1 MSARPDVV
9 ILMTDQERAAP
20 PYEPPEV
27 SAWRQGLG
35 AAWFTDH
42 GVSFGRHYTGSL
54 ACVPSRPT
62 LFTGQYP
69 DVHGVTQTNGLG
81 KMADDSR
88 MRWLRP
94 GEVPTLGHWFRTGG
108 YDTHY
113 EGKWH
118 MSHADL
124 VDAAGVPLATNDDEG
139 QVDDAAVQAYL
150 DADPLDEFG
159 FSGWIGPEPH
169 GAALANS
176 GLVRDRLFADRV
188 VAWLE
193 DRYARRR
200 AGEAAALRPFLLV
213 ASFVNPHD
221 IVFAPLWLGP
231 AWLRRG
237 EISLTAAEPP
247 PIPPSPTDDEDL
259 STKPAAQI
267 AYRASYPTTYGLAP
281 VVERVYRNHAAEYRS
296 LYYRLHA
303 EVDGPLDRV
312 RRAVTEG
319 GSSDAV
325 LVRTSDHGE
334 LLGAHGGL
342 HQKWFNLYDEATRVP
357 FVIAR
362 VGSGATVGRAVDTP
376 TSHVDLVPTLLSA
389 AGIDEAS
396 AAEEL
401 RGTHS
406 EVHPLPGR
414 DLMGVVD
421 GDAEPDRDRCVYLIT
436 RDNMP
441 EGDSGASGMA
451 RRMGRTP
458 PPLRIQ
464 VPAHVGANF
473 ESLVCRVDHD
483 DDGDHLWKIVRTFD
497 DPATWTEPNVRH
509 LAASGPA
516 GEAYRTE
523 PLPDQWELYDLD
535 ADPIEMHN
543 RWADPSAQ
551 EVFAELEQ
559 RLAVERARAVPERN
573 QPWPY
578 ATRTPS
584 PIPAKTGSASKRNRL
599 APDSRSAS
607 PSSTDATDSAS
618 TQDRTGSTNQAGL
631 VSSAAATDSASKEVR
646 VGSSGRSASRT
657 SAARG
662 APSRKVPP
670 PARALRKVLQRLGM
684 HPDDTETFDADMHGR
699 RALVVATNHGVLD
712 IGKPTGVFASEM
724 TVPYYAFA
732 DAGMTVDVASP
743 AGGVIPVDPQS
754 VRAPVRTEACDRFLA
769 DDEFKAKVNDSL
781 AIGEVDIAAYSIV
794 FLAGG
799 WGAAFD
805 LGFSEELG
813 RKISEANQRGTV
825 IGGVCHGPLGLLRAK
840 AADDSLLVAG
850 RRVTGVTDKQV
861 RELGIT
867 ATPQHP
873 ETELRKA
880 GALFESVTRFR
891 DALANHWVVDGN
903 LVTGQNQ
910 NAAPMVARE
919 MLSLIS

>member
-1 MSARPDVV
+1 MSTRPDVV

-27 SAWRQGLG
+27 SAWRKNLVG
-35 AAWFTDH
+35 AAWFTEH
-42 GVSFGRHYTGSL
+42 GVSFSRHYTGSL

-94 GEVPTLGHWFRTGG
+94 GEVPTLGHWFRAGG

-113 EGKWH
+113 QGKWH

-124 VDAAGVPLATNDDEG
+124 VGTAGLPLATNDDEG
-139 QVDDAAVQAYL
+139 AVDTDAEQAYL

-169 GAALANS
+169 GAGLANS

-188 VAWLE
+188 VAWLA

-200 AGEAAALRPFLLV
+200 AGEADALRPFLLV

-221 IVFAPLWLGP
+221 IVYAPAWLGP

-247 PIPPSPTDDEDL
+247 PIPASPTDDEDL

-281 VVERVYRNHAAEYRS
+281 AVERVYRNHAAEYRS

-319 GSSDAV
+319 GSPEAV

-357 FVIAR
+357 FVVAR
-362 VGSGATVGRAVDTP
+362 VGSKATAGRVVDDAP

-389 AGIDEAS
+389 AGIDAAS

-401 RGTHS
+401 RGSHT

-414 DLMGVVD
+414 DLMDVVD
-421 GDAEPDRDRCVYLIT
+421 GNAEPDGDRSVYLMT

-451 RRMGRTP
+451 RRIGRTP

-473 ESLVCRVDHD
+473 ESLIGRVD
-483 DDGDHLWKIVRTFD
+483 GSHLWKIVRTFD
-497 DPATWTEPNVRH
+497 DPATWTEPGVRH
-509 LAASGPA
+509 LAADGPA
-516 GEAYRTE
+516 GEVYRTE

-535 ADPIEMHN
+535 ADPIEAHN

-551 EVFAELEQ
+551 VVFAELTR
-559 RLAVERARAVPERN
+559 RLADERARAVPERN
-573 QPWPY
+573 TPWPY
-578 ATRTPS
+578 ATRLPS
-584 PIPAKTGSASKRNRL
+584 LIPVLSSAAASGSASTEVRTG
-599 APDSRSAS
+599 PDGRSAS
-607 PSSTDATDSAS
+607 PP
-618 TQDRTGSTNQAGL
+618 
-631 VSSAAATDSASKEVR
+631 
-646 VGSSGRSASRT
+646 

-662 APSRKVPP
+662 TSSKKVPP

-684 HPDDTETFDADMHGR
+684 HPEDTEAVDVDLSGR
-699 RALVVATNHGVLD
+699 RALIVATNHGVLD

-724 TVPYYAFA
+724 TVPYYAFV
-732 DAGMTVDVASP
+732 DAGMSVDVASP
-743 AGGVIPVDPQS
+743 KGGVIPVEPQS
-754 VRAPVRTEACDRFLA
+754 LRAPLRTEACDRFLA
-769 DDEFKAKVNDSL
+769 DDVFKGKVQESL
-781 AIGEVDIAAYSIV
+781 AVGDVGHYDII

-805 LGFSEELG
+805 LGFSEDLG
-813 RKISEANQRGTV
+813 RKITEANRRGSV

-840 AADDSLLVAG
+840 AADGSPLVAG

-861 RELGIT
+861 RELRIT

-891 DALANHWVVDGN
+891 DPFANHWVVDGN

-919 MLSLIS
+919 MLRLLSHD

>member
-1 MSARPDVV
+1 MSAQPDVI

-20 PYEPPEV
+20 PYETAEV
-27 SAWRQGLG
+27 RAWRRRLGG
-35 AAWFTDH
+35 AAWFEDH
-42 GVSFGRHYTGSL
+42 GVSFERHYTGSI

-94 GEVPTLGHWFRTGG
+94 GEVPTLGHWFRAGG

-113 EGKWH
+113 QGKWH
-118 MSHADL
+118 CSHADL
-124 VDAAGVPLATNDDEG
+124 IQAGARLDTNDDEG
-139 QVDDAAVQAYL
+139 TVDAAAEQAYL
-150 DADPLDEFG
+150 DADPLGPFG

-169 GAALANS
+169 GGRPADS
-176 GLVRDRLFADRV
+176 GLVRDPLFADRV

-200 AGEAAALRPFLLV
+200 AGDAEALRPFLLV

-221 IVFAPLWLGP
+221 IVFAPAWLG
-231 AWLRRG
+231 RRG
-237 EISLTAAEPP
+237 PDNPLAAGDADPP

-267 AYRASYPTTYGLAP
+267 AFRASYPTTYGLAP
-281 VVERVYRNHAAEYRS
+281 AVDRVYRNKAAEYRS

-319 GSSDAV
+319 GSDEAV

-357 FVIAR
+357 FAIAR
-362 VGSGATVGRAVDTP
+362 VGSKATTGRVVDDAP
-376 TSHVDLVPTLLSA
+376 TSHVDLVPTLLGA
-389 AGIDEAS
+389 AGIDTAS
-396 AAEEL
+396 AAAEL
-401 RGTHS
+401 RGTHT

-414 DLMGVVD
+414 DLMDVVD
-421 GDAEPDRDRCVYLIT
+421 GVAEPDRSRHVYLMT

-441 EGDSGASGMA
+441 EGDSGASAMA

-473 ESLVCRVDHD
+473 ESLVCRNDS
-483 DDGDHLWKIVRTFD
+483 GHLWKIVRTFD
-497 DPATWTEPNVRH
+497 DPAMWTEPGVRH
-509 LAASGPA
+509 LAADGPA
-516 GEAYRTE
+516 GEVYRTE

-535 ADPIEMHN
+535 ADPIEAHN
-543 RWADPSAQ
+543 RWRDPAAAD
-551 EVFAELEQ
+551 VFAEMTK
-559 RLAVERARAVPERN
+559 RLAAERARAVPERN

-578 ATRTPS
+578 AMRQSGGP
-584 PIPAKTGSASKRNRL
+584 TGS
-599 APDSRSAS
+599 SAMSGS
-607 PSSTDATDSAS
+607 PSG
-618 TQDRTGSTNQAGL
+618 R
-631 VSSAAATDSASKEVR
+631 VR
-646 VGSSGRSASRT
+646 
-657 SAARG
+657 
-662 APSRKVPP
+662 P
-670 PARALRKVLQRLGM
+670 PARALRKVLRRLGM
-684 HPDDTETFDADMHGR
+684 HPDDTESVDADLSGR
-699 RALVVATNHGVLD
+699 RALIVATNHGVLD

-724 TVPYYAFA
+724 TVPYYAFV
-732 DAGMTVDVASP
+732 DAGMSVDVASP
-743 AGGVIPVDPQS
+743 KGGVIPVEPQS
-754 VRAPVRTEACDRFLA
+754 LRAPLRTEACDRFLA
-769 DDEFKAKVNDSL
+769 DDVFKGKVQESL
-781 AIGEVDIAAYSIV
+781 AVGKVGHYDIV

-805 LGFSEELG
+805 LGFSEDLG
-813 RKISEANQRGTV
+813 RKITEANRRGSV
-825 IGGVCHGPLGLLRAK
+825 IGGVCHGPLGLLKAK
-840 AADDSLLVAG
+840 AADGSPLVAG

-861 RELGIT
+861 RELRIT

-891 DALANHWVVDGN
+891 DPFANHWVVDGN

-919 MLSLIS
+919 MLRLVT